1 MIRRVTGVIYNISY
15 GVTGVTTKQN
25 KRVTGVT
32 FCFTCRVTGGK
43 LGLVVLL
50 AKVKIMKY
58 PIIFVSVNN
67 DSVYQV
73 SVPDLPGCATNADS
87 IDLGLEKISQSIKS
101 HLAILAEYGEKI
113 PSATSI
119 DKHRQQYALE
129 HPHTHSH
136 AFWAIVD
143 IDIIAYLGKSHK
155 INVTL
160 PELLIKQIDERVS
173 KSSAYKTR
181 SGFIASACLVEL
193 EK

>member
-1 MIRRVTGVIYNISY
+1 
-15 GVTGVTTKQN
+15 
-25 KRVTGVT
+25 
-32 FCFTCRVTGGK
+32 
-43 LGLVVLL
+43 
-50 AKVKIMKY
+50 MKY
-58 PIIFVSVNN
+58 AIVFCSEQNAERYN
-67 DSVYQV
+67 V
-73 SVPDLPGCATNADS
+73 SVPDLPGCSISVES

-113 PSATSI
+113 PSALSVE
-119 DKHRQQYALE
+119 KHRNEYALE
-129 HPHTHSH
+129 NPHTHSQ

-143 IDIIAYLGKSHK
+143 IDITAYLGKSHK

-193 EK
+193 GK

>member
-1 MIRRVTGVIYNISY
+1 
-15 GVTGVTTKQN
+15 
-25 KRVTGVT
+25 
-32 FCFTCRVTGGK
+32 
-43 LGLVVLL
+43 
-50 AKVKIMKY
+50 MKY
-58 PIIFVSVNN
+58 AIVFNSEQISGG
-67 DSVYQV
+67 YYV
-73 SVPDLPGCATNADS
+73 SVPDLPGCSINVES

-113 PSATSI
+113 PPALSVE
-119 DKHRQQYALE
+119 KHRQEYAAE
-129 HPHTHSH
+129 NPHTHSQ

-143 IDIIAYLGKSHK
+143 IDITAYLGKSHK